1 MVRAKGYI
9 SPYPIIFP
17 PIPRLVC
24 LRPSRSLHIRSC
36 FPRFAQENTFQHQ
49 KELSP
54 FITKTCCVQ
63 SLLLF
68 RLASVQS
75 FLQRATR
82 APNAPLQEECDLQ
95 VTLFSVQLIGRASI
109 HAIPTAIHS
118 FARTPPHRET
128 ERHDR
133 RIVLGTRLTGTRHSD
148 LHAPAGGS
156 SGRIQLPFAHTDGS
170 IPTAHKPVMLFP
182 PPSGPSHP
190 PPGGV
195 SPYPPRTPAIIGY
208 PLRS

>member
-1 MVRAKGYI
+1 MQKGTSPHI
-9 SPYPIIFP
+9 RLSFLPYPGSYAFAHLDHSTFDLVFHVLPRKTLFNTKKNFLPSSRKRVVFSHYYYSVWHLFSHSYREPQEP
-17 PIPRLVC
+17 P
-24 LRPSRSLHIRSC
+24 H
-36 FPRFAQENTFQHQ
+36 
-49 KELSP
+49 
-54 FITKTCCVQ
+54 
-63 SLLLF
+63 
-68 RLASVQS
+68 
-75 FLQRATR
+75 
-82 APNAPLQEECDLQ
+82 APLQEECDLQ
-95 VTLFSVQLIGRASI
+95 VALFSVQFIGGASI